1 MDWSTII
8 VAALALIGTIA
19 GSYFA
24 NNKTTAVL
32 EVRLKAVQ
40 DASEA
45 RFKAL
50 EASVEERFRALEK
63 EVNKHN
69 QVVERMA
76 IAEQSL
82 KAAWHK
88 IDEIKEEIKE

>member
-8 VAALALIGTIA
+8 VAALALIGTLV
-19 GSYFA
+19 GSFFA
-24 NNKTTAVL
+24 NSKTTAVL
-32 EVRLKAVQ
+32 DVRIQ
-40 DASEA
+40 S
-45 RFKAL
+45 L
-50 EASVEERFRALEK
+50 EDK
-63 EVNKHN
+63 VNKHN

-82 KAAWHK
+82 KAAWHQ

>member
-32 EVRLKAVQ
+32 EVRLKAVEA
-40 DASEA
+40 ASEARFNALESAFEA

-50 EASVEERFRALEK
+50 EEK
-63 EVNKHN
+63 VNKHN
-69 QVVERMA
+69 QVVERTA

-82 KAAWHK
+82 KAAWRQ
-88 IDEIKEEIKE
+88 IDEIKEDIKK